1 MTDGEIS
8 SRSWIILA
16 LVSGGQMATTFASS
30 ALNVGFGV
38 IETDLDVERT
48 TLAWTISGYA
58 IAAAAL
64 LLTAGRTADRIGGR
78 RVFLAGIAAFGLGSV
93 VCALAPSVELL
104 VGGRI
109 VQGLASAALIPSSLT
124 LALQAFPP
132 QHRGLAIG
140 VWGAIAAI
148 AGASGPPL
156 GAALIAVGT
165 WRSVF
170 VVLAAI
176 SVLVFVIG
184 RSVLVETPRSEDT
197 GRLDVWSGPLAS
209 IAVGLVIAVLLQG
222 QDWGWAGGRVIG
234 ALSVAAIL
242 LALVIRRSQN
252 HPTPFV
258 DLTLLRQSRFASA
271 SSTTALFNAATG
283 GFWLGAPLFLQT
295 IWGWGVLA
303 SGFGVVAS
311 PLTHLAI
318 AVPMGRLADR
328 GRHKVLM
335 VGGSLAAGAALAC
348 MAIVVTETSSYWSTI
363 LPFTILFGF
372 GSGMAWPVFTS
383 GALLDV
389 PQEKYGQANGMNL
402 TMRQFGGALGV
413 AMIVAVIGNS
423 GSATVDDFRTAWAVL
438 AAVLALC
445 ALILALIYPS
455 ATKAEPVTDPAGPA

>member
-1 MTDGEIS
+1 MTDGGIPR
-8 SRSWIILA
+8 RSWLILA

-38 IETDLDVERT
+38 IEADLDVERT

-78 RVFLAGIAAFGLGSV
+78 RVFLAGIATFGIGSV
-93 VCALAPSVELL
+93 VCAVAPGVELL

-124 LALQAFPP
+124 LALQAFPA

-140 VWGAIAAI
+140 FWGAIAAI

-156 GAALIAVGT
+156 GAALIDLGT

-170 VVLAAI
+170 VALAAI
-176 SVLVFVIG
+176 SIVVFAVG
-184 RSVLVETPRSEDT
+184 RVVLVETPTSTEA
-197 GRLDVWSGPLAS
+197 GRLDVWSGPMAS

-222 QDWGWAGGRVIG
+222 QDWGWTSVRAVG
-234 ALSVAAIL
+234 ALVVAAAL
-242 LALVIRRSQN
+242 LALVIGRSRR

-258 DLTLLRQSRFASA
+258 DLGLLRQPRFASA
-271 SSTTALFNAATG
+271 SATTALFNAATS

-311 PLTHLAI
+311 PLTHLTF

-328 GRHKVLM
+328 GHHKALM
-335 VGGSLAAGAALAC
+335 VGGSVTTGAALAG
-348 MAIVVTETSSYWSTI
+348 MALVVTETSSYWTTV

-389 PQEKYGQANGMNL
+389 APEQYGQANGMNL
-402 TMRQFGGALGV
+402 TMRQFGAALGV
-413 AMIVAVIGNS
+413 AVIVAVIGNS

-438 AAVLALC
+438 AAVLGSC
-445 ALILALIYPS
+445 AVVLATIYPP
-455 ATKAEPVTDPAGPA
+455 APRPAAVTARARTW